1 MLFSK
6 WKGLFSGYFLTTV
19 QDVPASTRTASTVM
33 TYWSN
38 RYNRPAFKMKQ
49 DDR

>member
-6 WKGLFSGYFLTTV
+6 WNGLFSGYCRTTV
-19 QDVPASTRTASTVM
+19 QEVPVSTRTASTVM
-33 TYWSN
+33 KYWSN
-38 RYNRPAFKMKQ
+38 RNKRPAFKMKQ